1 MQACLPIARRL
12 RSTPLQNA
20 CSCSAASG
28 PVPSPA
34 AVGGG
39 GFTLVELLVVIAIIG
54 VLVGLLL
61 PAVQSA
67 REAARRISC
76 QNNIRQL
83 GLAAHNY
90 HDTRNRFPSGYTQE
104 RINGRFQGHSVF
116 YFLLPFM
123 EETAVYD
130 SMDSEV
136 PLNNV
141 TASPGRAA
149 GIAINTL
156 ICASDQ
162 FPEGNPH
169 LYEGSN
175 GPEWYG
181 CTSYRANGGS
191 RPIFATSA
199 TNDGMFMATGSAAR
213 KARDA
218 KAGIEVPIAGVRDG
232 LSKTILFAE
241 GSHFDPN
248 FDTFTVAGWNSG
260 STISTWSRW
269 YPAGGDS
276 GLGNLMCGAFAPIN
290 YTTPFAHGGP
300 GAPGSRG
307 GWFVFQDQRLSAI
320 GSLHPSGA
328 NAAMGDGSV
337 RFLNEEMPQTVLALY
352 CVRADGQVINEN

>member
-1 MQACLPIARRL
+1 MQECMFAARPL
-12 RSTPLQNA
+12 RSAQQWNASSFCFSQLRPLSIA
-20 CSCSAASG
+20 PRSR
-28 PVPSPA
+28 
-34 AVGGG
+34 

-67 REAARRISC
+67 REAARRVSC
-76 QNNIRQL
+76 QNNIRQV
-83 GLAAHNY
+83 GLAAMNY
-90 HDTRNRFPSGYTQE
+90 HDTRNRFPSGYTQD
-104 RINGRFQGHSVF
+104 RINGSFQGHSVF
-116 YFLLPFM
+116 YFLLPYM
-123 EETAVYD
+123 EENPLFD

-136 PLNNV
+136 PRNNI
-141 TASPGRAA
+141 TATPGQGAA
-149 GIAINTL
+149 AAISTL
-156 ICASDQ
+156 VCASDQ
-162 FPEGNPH
+162 FSEGNPH
-169 LYEGSN
+169 QYSSTQ
-175 GPEWYG
+175 WYG

-213 KARDA
+213 KASSA
-218 KAGIEVPIAGVRDG
+218 KAGIQVAIGGVRDG

-260 STISTWSRW
+260 STMSTWSRW

-290 YTTPFAHGGP
+290 YTTPFVHGGP
-300 GAPGSRG
+300 GAPGSRS
-307 GWFVFQDQRLSAI
+307 GWYVFQDQRLSAI

-328 NAAMGDGSV
+328 NVVMGDGSV

-352 CVRADGQVINEN
+352 CMRSDGQVINEN

>member
-1 MQACLPIARRL
+1 MPTCLSAAR
-12 RSTPLQNA
+12 S
-20 CSCSAASG
+20 SCSSRPRTAA
-28 PVPSPA
+28 PA
-34 AVGGG
+34 SLLRPQPRLAVRDMR

-67 REAARRISC
+67 REAARRVSC
-76 QNNIRQL
+76 QNNIRQV
-83 GLAAHNY
+83 GLAAMNY
-90 HDTRNRFPSGYTQE
+90 HDTRNRFPSGYTQD
-104 RINGRFQGHSVF
+104 RINGSFQGHSVF
-116 YFLLPFM
+116 YFLLPYM
-123 EETAVYD
+123 EENALYD

-136 PLNNV
+136 PRNNI
-141 TASPGRAA
+141 TATPGQGAA
-149 GIAINTL
+149 AAISTL

-169 LYEGSN
+169 QYSSTQ
-175 GPEWYG
+175 WYG

-199 TNDGMFMATGSAAR
+199 TNDGMFMATGSGAR
-213 KARDA
+213 KASSA
-218 KAGIEVPIAGVRDG
+218 KAGIEVPMASVRDG

-300 GAPGSRG
+300 GAPGSRS
-307 GWFVFQDQRLSAI
+307 GWYVFQDQRLSAI
-320 GSLHPSGA
+320 GSLHPAGA
-328 NAAMGDGSV
+328 NVVMGDGSV
-337 RFLNEEMPQTVLALY
+337 RFLTEDMPQTVLALY
-352 CVRADGQVINEN
+352 CIRADGQVINEN